1 MGRRALFLI
10 SLHLYKNNISG
21 WDLWSTIL
29 QLYETQAL
37 SWYRHHGAVI
47 LRDDCRKAGPS
58 IWDSFEAM
66 GVYVGLRC
74 GWSVCLWCFKHLSG
88 KACEWPVPKGKL
100 KLTYDEMDTDQ
111 SKVVLCLL
119 AITYLQFSDVSW
131 QDWAVRPYDKTMY
144 VFLWL
149 NGKFLENLKWEGIKS
164 DQHYLL
170 EQHAVGNI

>member
-74 GWSVCLWCFKHLSG
+74 GWSVCLWCFKQVPICQNGSHVDTKVAFWCLGHLEKNSCTHG
-88 KACEWPVPKGKL
+88 FSFRRIFMWYLDPCLELCTYVYKWSEDE
-100 KLTYDEMDTDQ
+100 LTVIW
-111 SKVVLCLL
+111 S
-119 AITYLQFSDVSW
+119 SHSSW
-131 QDWAVRPYDKTMY
+131 Y
-144 VFLWL
+144 VC
-149 NGKFLENLKWEGIKS
+149 
-164 DQHYLL
+164 
-170 EQHAVGNI
+170 

>member
-1 MGRRALFLI
+1 
-10 SLHLYKNNISG
+10 
-21 WDLWSTIL
+21 
-29 QLYETQAL
+29 
-37 SWYRHHGAVI
+37 
-47 LRDDCRKAGPS
+47 
-58 IWDSFEAM
+58 
-66 GVYVGLRC
+66 
-74 GWSVCLWCFKHLSG
+74 
-88 KACEWPVPKGKL
+88 
-100 KLTYDEMDTDQ
+100 MDTDQ

-170 EQHAVGNI
+170 EQHAVDNI